1 MATFRIIKEKNYTVV
16 TNDILRDKRLTD
28 SATIL
33 LIRMLSLPEE
43 WDYTQAGLSITFGTG
58 AKAVASAIKVLE
70 ETGYLLRTQTRS
82 EGGRYSK
89 SEYLVF
95 EKSKTLEEIEEIQQ
109 KKVQIK
115 QPKQK
120 KQSKQETVKQKQNK
134 NQKSDIQKSD
144 IQKSDIQKSDIQKSD
159 IQKSDIQK
167 SDIQNKYIQNTY
179 NYQSINK
186 PYKSM
191 DRTKK
196 EIDVIDKINE
206 YNTYKEIIKENI
218 GYEVLI
224 ADYYNP
230 KTKIKKINNDKDK
243 IDEILEIITMTVC
256 STKPYIKISN
266 EEIPKELVKNKFLK
280 LEMGHIE
287 YVLNCFNKT
296 TSKINNINAYLLTSL
311 YNSSNTINHY
321 YDNIVKFDLMTA
333 IT

>member
-134 NQKSDIQKSD
+134 N
-144 IQKSDIQKSDIQKSD
+144 
-159 IQKSDIQK
+159 QKSDIQK